1 MSRIGKEPVQLAE
14 GVTAGIA
21 GQKVTVKGKL
31 GELSYVMHDG
41 VAAKVEGEK
50 VLVPGTTVICALGQ
64 RPRWNVVEELRDCAP
79 WVRVI
84 GDANAVGT
92 ITKATYQGHH
102 AALDI

>member
-1 MSRIGKEPVQLAE
+1 MRLIKCIVNW
-14 GVTAGIA
+14 
-21 GQKVTVKGKL
+21 
-31 GELSYVMHDG
+31 D
-41 VAAKVEGEK
+41 
-50 VLVPGTTVICALGQ
+50 VLYY
-64 RPRWNVVEELRDCAP
+64 DCAP